1 MSTQPLLIP
10 RGVTVQRSGRRIA
23 VIASI
28 AVALFAGT
36 LIGRATA
43 PDPPSLVAHPATLLT
58 VGNPSLGDARRAEM
72 FRAMN
77 GLLPTATIQPAT
89 RLDPKDVSSASSA
102 RRTEMLRAMS
112 GQLRHQQL

>member
-10 RGVTVQRSGRRIA
+10 QGVTVQQSGRRIA
-23 VIASI
+23 IITSI
-28 AVALFAGT
+28 AVALFAGA

-43 PDPPSLVAHPATLLT
+43 PDTSLVAHPATLLT
-58 VGNPSLGDARRAEM
+58 VGHLSQGDAGRAEM

-89 RLDPKDVSSASSA
+89 RLDPKGVSSASSA
-102 RRTEMLRAMS
+102 RLNEMFRAMN
-112 GQLRHQQL
+112 GLRHQQI

>member
-10 RGVTVQRSGRRIA
+10 QGVTVQQNGRRIA
-23 VIASI
+23 IITSI
-28 AVALFAGT
+28 AIALFAGA

-43 PDPPSLVAHPATLLT
+43 PDTSSLVARPATLLQ
-58 VGNPSLGDARRAEM
+58 VGHLSQGDAGRAEM

-89 RLDPKDVSSASSA
+89 SLDPKSVSSASSA
-102 RRTEMLRAMS
+102 RLAEMFRAMN
-112 GQLRHQQL
+112 GLRHQQI